1 MKQAATIEL
10 FSYWDSL
17 RAGTNKAHLE
27 VATAQ
32 VRTALAGTFLVEVDE
47 RRAYPLRV
55 IGGSLARLTA
65 NARLGAS
72 FLECW
77 EAESRDLLETMLQ
90 VVHEERLPV
99 VLGARARM
107 NEGRRLPVECLL
119 LPLAAG
125 QSGKPRILGG
135 LAPSGPLDRRGSAY
149 PLEINSA
156 RTIRDSTFALEM
168 SCALPVPPP
177 ASRIQ
182 QATPPAPLPTGIRG
196 SGARLRVIDGGRS

>member
-27 VATAQ
+27 VATAK

-77 EAESRDLLETMLQ
+77 DVESRDLLETMLQ
-90 VVHEERLPV
+90 VVHDDRLPV
-99 VLGARARM
+99 VLGARART
-107 NEGRRLPVECLL
+107 NEGGRLPVECLL

-135 LAPSGPLDRRGSAY
+135 VAPSGALSRRGSAF
-149 PLEINSA
+149 PLEIVSA
-156 RTIRDSTFALEM
+156 RTIRNSTFALDM
-168 SCALPVPPP
+168 SCALPVSTSSPRPP
-177 ASRIQ
+177 
-182 QATPPAPLPTGIRG
+182 QAGAPQSSPIALRE

>member
-17 RAGTNKAHLE
+17 RAGSNKAHLE
-27 VATAQ
+27 VATAK
-32 VRTALAGTFLVEVDE
+32 VRAALAGTFLVEVDE

-77 EAESRDLLETMLQ
+77 DAESRDLLESMLQ
-90 VVHEERLPV
+90 VVHDDRLPV
-99 VLGARARM
+99 VLGARAQT
-107 NEGRRLPVECLL
+107 NDGDRLPVECLL

-135 LAPSGPLDRRGSAY
+135 VAPSGTPSRRGSAF
-149 PLEINSA
+149 PLEIVSA
-156 RTIRDSTFALEM
+156 RTIRNASFAMDM
-168 SCALPVPPP
+168 SCALPVPPSG
-177 ASRIQ
+177 SR
-182 QATPPAPLPTGIRG
+182 PPQMTAPQTSPNGLRE
-196 SGARLRVIDGGRS
+196 SGGRFRVIDGGRS

>member
-17 RAGTNKAHLE
+17 RAGVNKAHLD
-27 VATAQ
+27 VSTAQ
-32 VRTALAGTFLVEVDE
+32 VRTALAGTFLVEVDQ

-77 EAESRDLLETMLQ
+77 DVDSRDLLEAMLQ

-99 VLGARARM
+99 VLGASARRSDD
-107 NEGRRLPVECLL
+107 GRLPVECLL

-125 QSGKPRILGG
+125 HSGKPRILGG
-135 LAPSGPLDRRGSAY
+135 VAPSGPLSRRGSAF
-149 PLEINSA
+149 PLEIVSA
-156 RTIRDSTFALEM
+156 RTIRNSTLALEM
-168 SCALPVPPP
+168 SGALQVSQP
-177 ASRIQ
+177 ASPIPHASTQ
-182 QATPPAPLPTGIRG
+182 QALASALRDT
-196 SGARLRVIDGGRS
+196 SVRLRVIDGGRL

>member
-17 RAGTNKAHLE
+17 RAGTNKAHLD
-27 VATAQ
+27 VDTAQ

-47 RRAYPLRV
+47 RRSYPLRV
-55 IGGSLARLTA
+55 IGGSLARLTS

-77 EAESRDLLETMLQ
+77 EAESRDLLEAMLQ
-90 VVHEERLPV
+90 VVHDERLPV
-99 VLGARARM
+99 VLGARART
-107 NEGRRLPVECLL
+107 NDGGRLPVECLL

-135 LAPSGPLDRRGSAY
+135 VAPSGALSRRGSAY
-149 PLEINSA
+149 PLEIVSA
-156 RTIRDSTFALEM
+156 RTIRNSPFALDM
-168 SCALPVPPP
+168 ACALPV
-177 ASRIQ
+177 S
-182 QATPPAPLPTGIRG
+182 PAPSRAPQPGAPQASPTVLRE
-196 SGARLRVIDGGRS
+196 SGAHLRVIVGGRS

>member
-17 RAGTNKAHLE
+17 RAGMSKAHLD
-27 VATAQ
+27 VASPQ

-77 EAESRDLLETMLQ
+77 EAESRDLLEAMLQ
-90 VVHEERLPV
+90 VVHDERLPV
-99 VLGARARM
+99 VLGARARTT
-107 NEGRRLPVECLL
+107 EGARLAVECLL

-135 LAPSGPLDRRGSAY
+135 VAPSGQTSRRGSEY
-149 PLEINSA
+149 PLEIVSA
-156 RTIRDSTFALEM
+156 RTIRNPILTKELFCALE
-168 SCALPVPPP
+168 SP
-177 ASRIQ
+177 APSPIAPS
-182 QATPPAPLPTGIRG
+182 ATPSMVSPSMLREA
-196 SGARLRVIDGGRS
+196 GARLRIIDGGRL

>member
-27 VATAQ
+27 VASAQ
-32 VRTALAGTFLVEVDE
+32 VRTALAGTFFVEVDD

-77 EAESRDLLETMLQ
+77 DVESRDLLEAMLQ
-90 VVHEERLPV
+90 VVHDERLPV
-99 VLGARARM
+99 VMGARART
-107 NEGRRLPVECLL
+107 NEGGRLPVECLL

-125 QSGKPRILGG
+125 RSGRPRILGG
-135 LAPSGPLDRRGSAY
+135 VAPSGPLSRRGSAF
-149 PLEINSA
+149 PLEIVSA
-156 RTIRDSTFALEM
+156 RAMRNSSFALDM
-168 SCALPVPPP
+168 PCALPVTPP
-177 ASRIQ
+177 ASRMR
-182 QATPPAPLPTGIRG
+182 QAPPPQTLQPGVREG
-196 SGARLRVIDGGRS
+196 GAHLRVIDGGRS